1 MVDLPELQLLLELCQ
16 RFGVVLD
23 PERVDELLVKVGTC
37 GEIVQDAAT
46 HTHTCMLDSVASSMN

>member
-46 HTHTCMLDSVASSMN
+46 HTPACWTV